1 MEKIKINFTSL
12 FFISYLIIF
21 VFDSVINYYTKIPVF
36 VSFSMLF
43 IPLSI
48 LVIKPKPN
56 NETNLYILFV
66 VLLLISTGVNIF
78 RFSFSIKNISDLIFI
93 LIFATTIMLYNNNKN
108 HIKSKYIDWFS
119 VVCLIMFYITF
130 LGVDNT
136 RWGNTLNSGS
146 HDIEYLRAY
155 KQGLF
160 RIAHIAAYFFTF
172 LGFYYLYLYNKF
184 KKIKHFTLLCVM
196 FLSVVM
202 VGSRAPIFAV
212 LLGFGLASLRL
223 KYIKHIMLLI
233 FLIILIILNIDI
245 ILELTKG
252 TIVFQYFSIFKTFI
266 SNFGRLSR
274 VLIWTSFF
282 EELAKFNFFDYI
294 FGRGTNNAMLIN
306 EAKGLGKIWFHND
319 FLNIF
324 YSFGMISF
332 VLYIF
337 FYMNIYRVN
346 KLCMNNTIIR
356 TLFFTIIMLAFFNG
370 FYLYYVMFPLYIFYK
385 ILSVEEKIK

>member
-66 VLLLISTGVNIF
+66 VFLLISTGVNIF

-93 LIFATTIMLYNNNKN
+93 LIFATTITLYNNNKN

-184 KKIKHFTLLCVM
+184 KKIKHFTLLCGM

-223 KYIKHIMLLI
+223 KYIKYVMLLI

-274 VLIWTSFF
+274 VLIWASFF

-332 VLYIF
+332 ILYIF

-356 TLFFTIIMLAFFNG
+356 TLFFTIILLAFFNG

>member
-1 MEKIKINFTSL
+1 M
-12 FFISYLIIF
+12 IIF
-21 VFDSVINYYTKIPVF
+21 VSDSVINYYIKIPVF
-36 VSFSMLF
+36 VSFSIIF
-43 IPLSI
+43 IPLSLLI
-48 LVIKPKPN
+48 IKLKPN
-56 NETNLYILFV
+56 KETNLYVLFV
-66 VLLLISTGVNIF
+66 GLLLISTVVNVF
-78 RFSFSIKNISDLIFI
+78 RFSFSLKNISDLIFI
-93 LIFATTIMLYNNNKN
+93 LIFATTIVLYNNNIF
-108 HIKSKYIDWFS
+108 HIKSKYINWFS

-136 RWGNTLNSGS
+136 RWGNTLSSGS

-172 LGFYYLYLYNKF
+172 LGFYYLYLYYKF
-184 KKIKHFTLLCVM
+184 KKIKHFTLLCIM
-196 FLSVVM
+196 FLTVVM

-212 LLGFGLASLRL
+212 LLGFGLANLRL
-223 KYIKHIMLLI
+223 KYIKYVMLII
-233 FLIILIILNIDI
+233 FMIILIILNIDI

-252 TIVFQYFSIFKTFI
+252 TIIFQYFSIFKTFI

-294 FGRGTNNAMLIN
+294 FGRGTDNAMLIN

-332 VLYIF
+332 ALYTL
-337 FYMNIYRVN
+337 FYFNIYRVN

-356 TLFFTIIMLAFFNG
+356 TLFFTTILLAFFNG
-370 FYLYYVMFPLYIFYK
+370 FYLYYVMFPLYIFYR
-385 ILSVEEKIK
+385 ILSMEKENKVTLKKNKDD